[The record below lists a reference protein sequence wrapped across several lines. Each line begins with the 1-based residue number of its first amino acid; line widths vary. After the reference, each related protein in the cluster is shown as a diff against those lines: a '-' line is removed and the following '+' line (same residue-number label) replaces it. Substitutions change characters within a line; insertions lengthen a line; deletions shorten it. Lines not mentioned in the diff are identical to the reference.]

1 MNTVKDYVTIHLQ
14 LNQIDVLEVNK
25 ICVPN
30 KTEDLNL
37 NVFNMIAGIN
47 ESKKITKHIS
57 CKCERKFYSRKCNSN
72 QKWNNDKG
80 KCESKNFAEH
90 HVCEKDYFESCSTCG
105 NGCKQEVLLVLLTIQ

>member
-1 MNTVKDYVTIHLQ
+1 M
-14 LNQIDVLEVNK
+14 EVNK
-25 ICVPN
+25 ICLPN

-72 QKWNNDKG
+72 QMWNNDKG

-105 NGCKQEVLLVLLTIQ
+105 NGCKQEVLLVLLTIQWLLVM